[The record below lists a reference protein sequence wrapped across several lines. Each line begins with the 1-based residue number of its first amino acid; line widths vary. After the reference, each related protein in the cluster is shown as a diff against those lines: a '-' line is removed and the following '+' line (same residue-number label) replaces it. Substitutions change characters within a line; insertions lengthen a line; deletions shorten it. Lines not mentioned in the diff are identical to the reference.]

1 MSPEVALLYE
11 VWDNLKSTI
20 PQKER
25 LRVAESMV
33 RTFDEHVD
41 ISDVENSLN
50 EFDTIMKTAIVS
62 HFDIGLEEDEEDE
75 DWDY

>member
-1 MSPEVALLYE
+1 MNPEVALMYE
-11 VWDNLKSTI
+11 VWDNIKSTI

-25 LRVAESMV
+25 LQVAESMV

-41 ISDVENSLN
+41 ISDVENNLN

-62 HFDIGLEEDEEDE
+62 HFDIGLEEEDEDE

>member
-1 MSPEVALLYE
+1 MNPEVALMYE
-11 VWDNLKSTI
+11 VWDNIKSTI

-25 LRVAESMV
+25 LQVAESMV

-50 EFDTIMKTAIVS
+50 EFDTILKTAIVS
-62 HFDIGLEEDEEDE
+62 HFDIGLEEEDEDE
-75 DWDY
+75 DWEY

>member
-25 LRVAESMV
+25 LQVAESMV

-50 EFDTIMKTAIVS
+50 EFDTVMKTAIVS
-62 HFDIGLEEDEEDE
+62 HFDIGLEEEDEDE

>member
-11 VWDNLKSTI
+11 VWDNLKNTV

-25 LRVAESMV
+25 FQVAESMV

-50 EFDTIMKTAIVS
+50 EFDTVMKTAIVS
-62 HFDIGLEEDEEDE
+62 HFDIGLEEEDEDE

>member
-11 VWDNLKSTI
+11 VWDNLKSTL

-25 LRVAESMV
+25 LRIAESMV

-62 HFDIGLEEDEEDE
+62 HFDIGLEEEDEDE

>member
-25 LRVAESMV
+25 LQVAESMV

-50 EFDTIMKTAIVS
+50 EFDTVMKTAIVC
-62 HFDIGLEEDEEDE
+62 HFDIGLEEEDEDE

>member
-1 MSPEVALLYE
+1 MNPEVALMYE
-11 VWDNLKSTI
+11 VWDNIKSTI

-25 LRVAESMV
+25 LQVAESMV

-41 ISDVENSLN
+41 ISEVENNLN

-62 HFDIGLEEDEEDE
+62 HFDIGLEEEDEDE
-75 DWDY
+75 DWEY

>member
-11 VWDNLKSTI
+11 VWDNLKSAL

-25 LRVAESMV
+25 LRIAESMV

-50 EFDTIMKTAIVS
+50 EFDTILKTAIVS
-62 HFDIGLEEDEEDE
+62 HFDIGLEEEDEDE

>member
-62 HFDIGLEEDEEDE
+62 HFDIGLEEEDEDE

>member
-11 VWDNLKSTI
+11 VWDNLKSTV

-25 LRVAESMV
+25 LQVAESMV

-62 HFDIGLEEDEEDE
+62 HFDIGLEEEDEDE